1 MMKLNNIKS
10 ILPNWLEKEM
20 IVTGTDKCQI
30 LDFPFLDID
39 NDYLRLYLIDKGND
53 LYITDD
59 GEAFSALWEKTS
71 GMQQQQYVS
80 FYEESFKRLVSTLPL
95 VEFNE
100 NTKEIYKNCSS
111 SDDLGFVITM
121 MIEAVIRCVSV
132 TVMTSFKQDVK
143 KKTENFKKSFENNYL
158 IKNGCSYEPNP
169 TARGKELEAH
179 IFDFLVMG
187 RQSNYVRILDNR
199 ESQTKKALLYDWKDV
214 VDYEKLPPLVAISKS
229 GEPKNPKN
237 RTENERLSRII
248 RSNNILVFSEA
259 EDRQKIENY
268 FSSNKAS

>member
-1 MMKLNNIKS
+1 MTKLNNIKS
-10 ILPNWLEKEM
+10 ILPTWLEKEV
-20 IVTGTDKCQI
+20 IVSGTDKCQI
-30 LDFPFLDID
+30 MDFPFLDID
-39 NDYLRLYLIDKGND
+39 NDYLRLYLIDKGDD

-59 GEAFSALWEKTS
+59 GEAFSSLWERTS

-80 FYEESFKRLVSTLPL
+80 FYEESFKHLVSTLPL

-100 NTKEIYKNCSS
+100 KTKEIYKNCNS

-132 TVMTSFKQDVK
+132 ASLTSFRQSSK
-143 KKTENFKKSFENNYL
+143 KKTDNFKKSFEHNYL
-158 IKNGCSYEPNP
+158 VKNSCSYEANP
-169 TARGKELEAH
+169 TVPGRELNTH
-179 IFDFLVMG
+179 SFDFLVMG

-229 GEPKNPKN
+229 GEPKNQKN
-237 RTENERLSRII
+237 KKENDSLSRII
-248 RSNNILVFSEA
+248 RRSNILVFSEA
-259 EDRQKIENY
+259 EDAQKIENF
-268 FSSNKAS
+268 FS